1 MFCGCVSLV
10 TGVEAVA
17 FVTLLYCVC
26 TISLCSSK
34 ESLAIFGVV
43 IHPFF
48 QVIAGTWALFGIPLA
63 INAGVGVLYRIETS
77 LRMFLYYQSVS
88 LLAGLLF
95 PSALILSGSLCATVA
110 DKAVQRMGTSFACG
124 VVDVFTFF
132 WLALVGIIHA
142 YLIYVIWS
150 AAEEIR
156 VCPFPE
162 LEKYRQ
168 HLKENRFMPAKGP
181 QAQTGFRED
190 VAQMQVR
197 AYGAAPVIGALPPQ
211 MMVSQPVP
219 TMMVSQPVPKMMVNS
234 NYANYGMP
242 SQVIQATSPRQMAP
256 SYVLP
261 GSMMAS
267 EPVMGASMAGYGAG
281 YGAPASLSYTPT
293 PPMSQNLNAPGPA
306 VRRVTPPMSQNQ
318 NAPPTPRRPHETVVM
333 TPAEAT
339 SNQAVR
345 LASAGNLQVDTR
357 SNTPRFDYDQQGD
370 YGGVTSVSA

>member
-17 FVTLLYCVC
+17 FITLLYCVC

-48 QVIAGTWALFGIPLA
+48 QVIAGTWALLGIPLA
-63 INAGVGVLYRIETS
+63 INAGVGVLYRIEFS
-77 LRMFLYYQSVS
+77 LRMFFYYQCVS

-95 PSALILSGSLCATVA
+95 PIALILSGSLCATVA

-150 AAEEIR
+150 AAEDIR
-156 VCPFPE
+156 ECPFPE

-168 HLKENRFMPAKGP
+168 NLKASRFMPVP
-181 QAQTGFRED
+181 QDLAYITGFRND
-190 VAQMQVR
+190 AAQMQVP
-197 AYGAAPVIGALPPQ
+197 AYGAAPYFGTLPPQ

-219 TMMVSQPVPKMMVNS
+219 TMMVNQPMPTMVSS

-242 SQVIQATSPRQMAP
+242 SQVIQDTTPRQMAS

-267 EPVMGASMAGYGAG
+267 EPVMGASMAGYGA
-281 YGAPASLSYTPT
+281 
-293 PPMSQNLNAPGPA
+293 

-318 NAPPTPRRPHETVVM
+318 NAALTPRFQDGTERETVVL
-333 TPAEAT
+333 TPAEAISREAT
-339 SNQAVR
+339 PSSQAVM
-345 LASAGNLQVDTR
+345 LASAGKLQVDTR
-357 SNTPRFDYDQQGD
+357 SNTPRFDYDGDHGD